1 MTKKNIKYQE
11 AVKEIEEI
19 LQNLEEED
27 LDVDQ
32 MADKVKRATE
42 LIQLCKN
49 KLKNTE
55 AEVNKILEAEDED
68 I

>member
-1 MTKKNIKYQE
+1 MAKKTITYNE

-19 LQNLEEED
+19 LQNLEEEE

-32 MADKVKRATE
+32 LADKVKRATE
-42 LIQLCKN
+42 LIHYCKS

-55 AEVNKILEAEDED
+55 AEINKILDTEEKGE
-68 I
+68 

>member
-1 MTKKNIKYQE
+1 MTKKTIKYQE
-11 AVKEIEEI
+11 AVKEIEQI
-19 LQNLEEED
+19 IQKLEEED

-55 AEVNKILEAEDED
+55 AEVNKILEADDED

>member
-11 AVKEIEEI
+11 AVKEIEQI

-55 AEVNKILEAEDED
+55 AEVNKILEADDED